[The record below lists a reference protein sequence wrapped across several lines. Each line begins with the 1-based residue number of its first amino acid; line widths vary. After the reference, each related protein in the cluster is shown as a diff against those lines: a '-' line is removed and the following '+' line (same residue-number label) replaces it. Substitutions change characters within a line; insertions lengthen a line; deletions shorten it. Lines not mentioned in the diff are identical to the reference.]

1 MKTKTVILI
10 GLAMFASLSGFAG
23 KPLRFFESARGV

>member
-1 MKTKTVILI
+1 MKTKTVIFI
-10 GLAMFASLSGFAG
+10 GLAMFASLSGCAG